1 MRNKDLNEVKDNQSP
16 HLKDWLLKYGKE
28 SSNKYKQL
36 EKKSFNG
43 ALKFKSNINFK
54 IFELL

>member
-28 SSNKYKQL
+28 SLNKYKQL

-43 ALKFKSNINFK
+43 ALKFKSNKNF
-54 IFELL
+54 